1 MMKKY
6 ISIIVIILVLLNI
19 PSITLR
25 TLSIGISSP
34 ISYFTFLLLGLLII
48 TNNKKYPKKIN
59 FFAAIISVY
68 YFIGMLN
75 YDGDLFILLIN
86 YIKSLLYVFGL
97 FVCLKHVNMNTLLVV
112 LVIGGTTIIL
122 DSLFFRFN
130 DFVGDGYISEY
141 GRYGGFYLNPNIAAI
156 ICLLGYILF
165 LTRNDKWRVLSILFT
180 FFGILTLSRTF
191 ILTWIISTIIY
202 LYYNRKDLIYSFLFI
217 TLGFFGLLSFS
228 EALKLDSVR
237 FNFLTDLLIGNV
249 NEEVLNDDSR
259 QAQWAKFYDGII
271 DAPFFGNGYFSFS
284 TSLYETGGQGV
295 HNSFLLIFGESG
307 LLPFLLIIILFGGLF
322 YSSFRIIRE
331 NCKPFILTIV
341 LSMTCLVSHN
351 LFNSGIIIFTFV
363 LIISSFT
370 EINNKY
376 IL

>member
-6 ISIIVIILVLLNI
+6 ISIIVITLVLLNI

-34 ISYFTFLLLGLLII
+34 ISYFTFLLLGILII
-48 TNNKKYPKKIN
+48 TNNKKYPKNIN
-59 FFAAIISVY
+59 FFAVIISLY

-97 FVCLKHVNMNTLLVV
+97 FVCLKHVNMNTLLAI
-112 LVIGGTTIIL
+112 LIFGGTTIIL

-141 GRYGGFYLNPNIAAI
+141 GRYAGFYLNPNTAGI

-165 LTRNDKWRVLSILFT
+165 LTRNDKWRVLTILFT

-249 NEEVLNDDSR
+249 NQEVLNDDSR

-271 DAPFFGNGYFSFS
+271 DAPFFGA
-284 TSLYETGGQGV
+284 
-295 HNSFLLIFGESG
+295 
-307 LLPFLLIIILFGGLF
+307 
-322 YSSFRIIRE
+322 
-331 NCKPFILTIV
+331 
-341 LSMTCLVSHN
+341 SMIPS
-351 LFNSGIIIFTFV
+351 
-363 LIISSFT
+363 
-370 EINNKY
+370 
-376 IL
+376 